1 MEQAEVMS
9 ILALIFG
16 MTWMN
21 MTKVK
26 LKNLR
31 GLKLERKQMKRLS
44 FLTMIYYIKL
54 IRKRVITDKQSEVAI
69 DKLISNFSKKY
80 VEK

>member
-1 MEQAEVMS
+1 MS

-31 GLKLERKQMKRLS
+31 GLKLELKQMKRLS

-54 IRKRVITDKQSEVAI
+54 IRKRIITDKQSEVAI

>member
-1 MEQAEVMS
+1 MEQAAVMS

-44 FLTMIYYIKL
+44 FLTMIYYIIL
-54 IRKRVITDKQSEVAI
+54 N
-69 DKLISNFSKKY
+69 L
-80 VEK
+80 

>member
-1 MEQAEVMS
+1 MEQAAVMS

-16 MTWMN
+16 MTSMN

-54 IRKRVITDKQSEVAI
+54 IRKRIITDKQSEVAI

>member
-1 MEQAEVMS
+1 MS

-54 IRKRVITDKQSEVAI
+54 IRKRIITDKQSEVAI